1 MKIAFASEDN
11 QGLQGSLSA
20 HFGRCPYY
28 TMVDVEEDKV
38 MDTTVIDNPYFN
50 SHAPP
55 GVVPQFIKEQ
65 GAQVMIAGGMG
76 PRALEHFNQFGIE
89 AITTGTQES
98 VETILNA
105 YLRGE
110 ISGAAGC
117 DDHHH

>member
-11 QGLQGSLSA
+11 QGLKGSLSA

-28 TMVDVEEDKV
+28 TIVDVEDKTV
-38 MDTTVIDNPYFN
+38 SNEQVIDNPYFT
-50 SHAPP
+50 SHVP
-55 GVVPQFIKEQ
+55 GVVPQSIKEQ

-76 PRALEHFNQFGIE
+76 PRAIELFNQLGIE
-89 AITTGTQES
+89 AITTGSQGTLED
-98 VETILNA
+98 ILNA

-117 DDHHH
+117 EHHH

>member
-11 QGLQGSLSA
+11 QGLKGSLSA

-38 MDTTVIDNPYFN
+38 MDTTVIDNPYFTN
-50 SHAPP
+50 HVP
-55 GVVPQFIKEQ
+55 GAVPQFIKEQ

-76 PRALEHFNQFGIE
+76 PRALELFNQFDIE
-89 AITTGTQES
+89 AITTAIQGS
-98 VETILNA
+98 LADILNA

-110 ISGAAGC
+110 ISGATGC
-117 DDHHH
+117 EHHH

>member
-1 MKIAFASEDN
+1 MRIAFASEDN
-11 QGLQGSLSA
+11 QGLKGSLSA

-28 TMVDVEEDKV
+28 TIVDVEDNTASNV
-38 MDTTVIDNPYFN
+38 AVIENPYFN

-76 PRALEHFNQFGIE
+76 PRAIEYFNQFGIE
-89 AITTGTQES
+89 TITTGTQEN
-98 VETILNA
+98 VEKILNA

-110 ISGAAGC
+110 ISGASDCG
-117 DDHHH
+117 HHH

>member
-11 QGLQGSLSA
+11 QGLKGFLSA
-20 HFGRCPYY
+20 HFGRCPFY
-28 TMVDVEEDKV
+28 TIVDVEDK
-38 MDTTVIDNPYFN
+38 TVSNVQVVDNPYFN
-50 SHAPP
+50 THAPP

-89 AITTGTQES
+89 AITTGIQENL
-98 VETILNA
+98 EAILNA

-110 ISGAAGC
+110 ISGASGC
-117 DDHHH
+117 GHHH

>member
-11 QGLQGSLSA
+11 QGLKGFLSA

-28 TMVDVEEDKV
+28 TIVDVEDKTISNV
-38 MDTTVIDNPYFN
+38 QIVDNPYFN

-76 PRALEHFNQFGIE
+76 PRALDHFNQFGIE
-89 AITTGTQES
+89 AITTGAQGNLE
-98 VETILNA
+98 ETLHA

-117 DDHHH
+117 GHHH